1 MDGANRLSR
10 KATELEQE
18 LKWAEAAVMHQRAA
32 SAYNNINSFDYDPVA
47 TLTLSSLVNKHRRWA
62 EYCEQ
67 RSETLG
73 SEAQNQSH
81 AACDLDSDARLSGAD
96 QLRRG
101 QSNDDE
107 HEFEDFWQYMQRWLA
122 NPAAFTR
129 PTLPS
134 GNRSTGAGSA
144 LGGQVAG
151 PSIMESFY
159 LVGPNPEQSA
169 SIYGSA
175 TPKVVAAPLQVLDE
189 VDESDEEGA
198 GSKLSVLAAPSPGG
212 VTRSDTGKNSHLGR
226 LEAENKELRKQLRLQ
241 SERIRILESA
251 AQENNMLKSSILSF
265 REEFHRHAN
274 VATLPRIREQSSS
287 PRRVQT
293 PPTDVA
299 VDSQV
304 RRLESQLE
312 LLQLENSKQ
321 KIQVAKYRDR
331 WERLKES
338 AKRKRQQLENQ
349 PQ

>member
-1 MDGANRLSR
+1 MENANRLSR
-10 KATELEQE
+10 KASELEQE
-18 LKWAEAAVMHQRAA
+18 LKWTEAAAMHQRAA
-32 SAYNNINSFDYDPVA
+32 SAYNNIKSFDYDPVA

-67 RSETLG
+67 KSEALG
-73 SEAQNQSH
+73 SGAQDQSH
-81 AACDLDSDARLSGAD
+81 AASDLDSDARPAGAD
-96 QLRRG
+96 PLKRD

-107 HEFEDFWQYMQRWLA
+107 HGFEDFWHYMQCWLA

-134 GNRSTGAGSA
+134 SNRDAGAGST
-144 LGGQVAG
+144 LGSQVAG

-175 TPKVVAAPLQVLDE
+175 TPKTVAAPLQVLDE
-189 VDESDEEGA
+189 VDEADEEGA
-198 GSKLSVLAAPSPGG
+198 GNTLSVLAAPSPGG
-212 VTRSDTGKNSHLGR
+212 ATRNDADKSTHLDR
-226 LEAENKELRKQLRLQ
+226 LEAENKKLRKQLRLQ

-274 VATLPRIREQSSS
+274 VTTLPRIMEQSSS

-299 VDSQV
+299 ANSQV
-304 RRLESQLE
+304 RQLESQLE

-321 KIQVAKYRDR
+321 VQVAKYRDR

-349 PQ
+349 TQ